1 MPKFIV
7 LYRSPFPAADMLK
20 SVTPEQ
26 MQEGMKLWQ
35 TWVEKCGESLVEMGS
50 PMGQGVSVGRS
61 GNSPTTDRGG
71 VNGYSI
77 IHADTLDDALTLLEG
92 HPHPPG
98 RPPQPRLARRLPH
111 RPPGTPGDVAPA
123 LLPLAPIPFS
133 HISSRQSRRVCFRD
147 ALP

>member
-1 MPKFIV
+1 MHQIPKFIV

-20 SVTPEQ
+20 SVTPEE

-92 HPHPPG
+92 HPNLGWHEDC
-98 RPPQPRLARRLPH
+98 RIDLQE
-111 RPPGTPGDVAPA
+111 
-123 LLPLAPIPFS
+123 LLEM
-133 HISSRQSRRVCFRD
+133 
-147 ALP
+147 